1 MDEMEN
7 KLNSILGNPQMM
19 QQIMAMA
26 QAMGQQDMPKQEEKP
41 PEPPPQPKPQSV
53 STMPAMPSMQDAAML
68 QRIAGIARQ
77 SGIDKNQQALLK
89 ALGPYLSRDRITKL
103 ERAMRAAKIAAF
115 ASTALGSGSFPFFS
129 GR

>member
-1 MDEMEN
+1 MDEMED

-26 QAMGQQDMPKQEEKP
+26 QAMQQETPQQEEKK
-41 PEPPPQPKPQSV
+41 PEPPKVAQ
-53 STMPAMPSMQDAAML
+53 TMSPMPSMQDAAML

-77 SGIDKNQQALLK
+77 SGVDRNQQALLK
-89 ALGPYLSRDRITKL
+89 ALSPYLSRDRINKL
-103 ERAMRAAKIAAF
+103 ERAMRAAKIAGF
-115 ASTALGSGSFPFFS
+115 ASTALGSGNFPFFS

>member
-26 QAMGQQDMPKQEEKP
+26 QAMGQQEQPAAA
-41 PEPPPQPKPQSV
+41 EPPPPPKPQP
-53 STMPAMPSMQDAAML
+53 TPAMPDAAML

-77 SGIDKNQQALLK
+77 TGVERNQQALLK
-89 ALGPYLSRDRITKL
+89 ALSP
-103 ERAMRAAKIAAF
+103 
-115 ASTALGSGSFPFFS
+115 
-129 GR
+129 

>member
-1 MDEMEN
+1 MDDMES

-26 QAMGQQDMPKQEEKP
+26 QAMGQQETPNPEEKQ
-41 PEPPPQPKPQSV
+41 PEPPPQPKPQP
-53 STMPAMPSMQDAAML
+53 MPAMPSMQDAAML

-89 ALGPYLSRDRITKL
+89 ALSPYLSRDRITKL
-103 ERAMRAAKIAAF
+103 ERAMRAAKIAGF
-115 ASTALGSGSFPFFS
+115 AGTALGSGNFPFLS